1 MVIRQNKHIIKL
13 GEKLADIERIYGLS
27 KNDIVLFHN
36 NNTEQNNH
44 ILFDITNQ
52 KELIIPRKAVE
63 DKTKLVKFSGEN
75 AFVFLPQN
83 SNYQYGVSVRIENGD
98 RQNEL
103 KYEVSV
109 KWLKFENKLHYFE
122 VDRTSK
128 IFINEEEVNEIA
140 DLLAYKT
147 SKVLYPLQISIDEN
161 GKFYA
166 VENTE
171 VFKDRLNGVKDDV
184 YNEFE
189 GEIVDEYLLKIEEV
203 INNPEILTLLLR
215 NDFFLRTLFFGVY
228 RKFGKNYETIFQ
240 DGFPIVENAVEP
252 NYEIKLEIDPV
263 LDDYDLVYIEGNGL
277 LRDERTRSDFL
288 SQSPF
293 SFIIEDNAKYN
304 DEGRIR
310 LSYYMNSKT
319 GLSEAI
325 YLECSLQLEHEK
337 KISVS
342 IVNLKEDEKK

>member
-1 MVIRQNKHIIKL
+1 M
-13 GEKLADIERIYGLS
+13 
-27 KNDIVLFHN
+27 
-36 NNTEQNNH
+36 
-44 ILFDITNQ
+44 
-52 KELIIPRKAVE
+52 
-63 DKTKLVKFSGEN
+63 
-75 AFVFLPQN
+75 
-83 SNYQYGVSVRIENGD
+83 
-98 RQNEL
+98 
-103 KYEVSV
+103 
-109 KWLKFENKLHYFE
+109 
-122 VDRTSK
+122 
-128 IFINEEEVNEIA
+128 
-140 DLLAYKT
+140 
-147 SKVLYPLQISIDEN
+147 
-161 GKFYA
+161 
-166 VENTE
+166 
-171 VFKDRLNGVKDDV
+171 
-184 YNEFE
+184 
-189 GEIVDEYLLKIEEV
+189 
-203 INNPEILTLLLR
+203 
-215 NDFFLRTLFFGVY
+215 Y

-342 IVNLKEDEKK
+342 IVNLKEDEKNNINLALTAFLTFSCQQKRAIDAATDPYAAISAEVAAVEKNLPNNVYQDSRYRSF